1 MKNFL
6 TKINK
11 TRTLGVAAFLISL
24 SFFTSRVLGL
34 VRDRLLASNFG
45 VGAAT
50 DTYAAAFRIP
60 DLLFAI
66 LVTGAF
72 TVAFIPVFVSY
83 LEKDKVDKAWEV
95 AGTMLN
101 LITLISIVFGVVAF
115 IFASPLVTLIA
126 PGFDAARHETTVNMT
141 RIMIITPLLFGVSSL
156 FGAIQQSFNRF
167 VLFALAGVFY
177 NAGIIFGIVFLGQF
191 FAQPIYG
198 VAWGVVLGTGLQAI
212 MQFMGAL
219 GVGFRYSSGLKF
231 WSPDAKRIILL
242 IIPRSLD
249 LAIEQFNMIVITA
262 VGSRLVAGSLTSYY
276 FASNLSNVPI
286 GLFGAAIA
294 TAVFPTL
301 IRAAKSSDKA
311 KLPAKI
317 VQYSRM
323 VLFLI
328 IPASLI
334 TIVMR
339 GYIVRLL
346 FGFGDQVTADALGWL
361 AGMIVA
367 QSIFFLVAR
376 VFYALE
382 DTKTPLFTSIATMVI
397 NLILSIVL
405 SRYFGVSGMA
415 MAISISTIFELGIL
429 FIMLRFKIGRY
440 GLKSIIIAA
449 LKAVVA
455 SIFMAITMYA
465 LVSRFLPL
473 YAADQGFLQL
483 APKFAAICAAGL
495 VVYMIAAYFLRIG
508 EEKLVF
514 NIIKKR
520 FNKIMRRA

>member
-1 MKNFL
+1 M
-6 TKINK
+6 
-11 TRTLGVAAFLISL
+11 
-24 SFFTSRVLGL
+24 
-34 VRDRLLASNFG
+34 RDRLLASNFG

-72 TVAFIPVFVSY
+72 TVAFIPVFVGY
-83 LEKDKVDKAWEV
+83 LEKKKIDQAWEV

-101 LITLISIVFGVVAF
+101 LVIVITVAF
-115 IFASPLVTLIA
+115 GIVAYIFASPLVSIIA
-126 PGFDAARHETTVNMT
+126 PGFDATRHEMTVNLT
-141 RIMIITPLLFGVSSL
+141 RILIITPLLFGISSL

-177 NAGIIFGIVFLGQF
+177 NLGIIFGIVFLSGLF
-191 FAQPIYG
+191 PEPIYG
-198 VAWGVVLGTGLQAI
+198 VAWGVVAGTGLQAI
-212 MQFMGAL
+212 MQFFGAL
-219 GVGFRYSSGLKF
+219 GVGYHYTARLKF
-231 WSPDAKRIILL
+231 WSRDVKRIVLL

-249 LAIEQFNMIVITA
+249 LAIDQFNMIIITA

-286 GLFGAAIA
+286 GLFGGAIA

-301 IRAAKSSDKA
+301 IRSAKSDDRS
-311 KLPAKI
+311 KLPFKI
-317 VQYSRM
+317 VQYTRM

-334 TIVMR
+334 TVVMR

-346 FGFGDQVTADALGWL
+346 FGFGNQVTADALGWL
-361 AGMIVA
+361 AGLIAA
-367 QSIFFLVAR
+367 QSVFFLIAR

-382 DTKTPLFTSIATMVI
+382 DTKTPLLTSIATMII
-397 NLILSIVL
+397 NLILSIFL
-405 SRYFGVSGMA
+405 SAHFQVSGLA
-415 MAISISTIFELGIL
+415 MAISISTVAELIIL
-429 FIMLRFKIGRY
+429 LLLLRHKIGPY
-440 GLKSIIIAA
+440 GLKSITIAA
-449 LKAVVA
+449 FKAVVA
-455 SIFMAITMYA
+455 SIFMAAAMYY

-473 YAADQGFLQL
+473 YATDQGFVRL
-483 APKFAAICAAGL
+483 APKFALISIAGL
-495 VVYMIAAYFLRIG
+495 SVYLVAAYFLRIG

-514 NIIKKR
+514 DIIKKR
-520 FNKIMRRA
+520 LHRIIHW

>member
-1 MKNFL
+1 M
-6 TKINK
+6 
-11 TRTLGVAAFLISL
+11 ISL
-24 SFFTSRVLGL
+24 SFFTSRLLGL

-60 DLLFAI
+60 DLLFAL

-72 TVAFIPVFVSY
+72 TVAFIPVFVGY
-83 LEKDKVDKAWEV
+83 LEKDKIDKAWEV

-101 LITLISIVFGVVAF
+101 LIILVTIVFGVVAY
-115 IFASPLVTLIA
+115 IFASPLVSLIA
-126 PGFDAARHETTVNMT
+126 PGFDAARHEMTVNLT
-141 RIMIITPLLFGVSSL
+141 RIMIITPLLFGISSL

-177 NAGIIFGIVFLGQF
+177 NVGIIVGIVFFSKF

-198 VAWGVVLGTGLQAI
+198 VAWGVVAGTGLQAI
-212 MQFMGAL
+212 MQFFGAL
-219 GVGFRYSSGLKF
+219 GVGYRYTARLVF
-231 WSPDAKRIILL
+231 WSRDVKRIVLL

-249 LAIEQFNMIVITA
+249 LAIDQFNMIIITA

-286 GLFGAAIA
+286 GLFGGAVA

-301 IRAAKSSDKA
+301 IRAAKSDDRS
-311 KLPAKI
+311 KLPSKI
-317 VQYSRM
+317 VQYTRM
-323 VLFLI
+323 VVFLI
-328 IPASLI
+328 VPASLI

-346 FGFGDQVTADALGWL
+346 FGFGNQVTADTLGWL

-367 QSIFFLVAR
+367 QSIFFLIAR
-376 VFYALE
+376 VFYSLE
-382 DTKTPLFTSIATMVI
+382 DTKTPLFTSIATMAV

-405 SRYFGVSGMA
+405 SSKFQVSGLA
-415 MAISISTIFELGIL
+415 MAISLSTMFELVIL
-429 FIMLRFKIGRY
+429 LILLRRKIGRY
-440 GLKSIIIAA
+440 GLKSIVIAM

-455 SIFMAITMYA
+455 SVFMAIAMYA

-473 YAADQGFLQL
+473 YAADQGFTHL
-483 APKFAAICAAGL
+483 APKFILISAAGL
-495 VVYMIAAYFLRIG
+495 VVYLIAAYFLRIG
-508 EEKLVF
+508 EEKLVI

-520 FNKIMRRA
+520 LNKLIHWRV